1 MSIGDNIRRYRRQNK
16 MTQIDLANKINK
28 SLRTIQKYE
37 ANETKPSAKVLRD
50 ISDIFNIY
58 IEDLTNEGDRTDIYS
73 DVVSEYIDQRIA
85 RMTDD
90 EILTRKNK
98 IVYENELENN
108 ESLYDKLDGKQLELL
123 YLSKINDLNNLIQA
137 KSEQLE
143 LSYKLNENLNQMV
156 QILLKCENVDDYLD
170 KKAEERMLKLLNVE
184 YGNDNDII
192 DKIISYKAEKRAWE
206 LFNTKNEIK
215 KILEGDADGK

>member
-58 IEDLTNEGDRTDIYS
+58 IEDLTNEGDRTDNYS

-192 DKIISYKAEKRAWE
+192 YKIISYKAEKRAWE

>member
-1 MSIGDNIRRYRRQNK
+1 

-143 LSYKLNENLNQMV
+143 LSYKLIENLNQMV